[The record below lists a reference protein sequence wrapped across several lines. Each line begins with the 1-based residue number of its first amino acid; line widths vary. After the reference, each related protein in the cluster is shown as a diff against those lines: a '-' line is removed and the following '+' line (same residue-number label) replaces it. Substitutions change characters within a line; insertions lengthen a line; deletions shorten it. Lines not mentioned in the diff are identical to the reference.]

1 MKYTIINLIL
11 GILCYGV
18 YIGNTTS
25 GIILGVLYGIVIIIF
40 GISGIIFEPKDRD
53 NYSGLKD
60 FYKVI
65 KEQTK
70 LELILFVGVRNLLI
84 GSLFLYTG
92 SIGLLVMLV
101 MSTTLF
107 LLFRDKLIKMFEENS
122 PNV

>member
-1 MKYTIINLIL
+1 MKNIITTLIL

-18 YIGNTTS
+18 YIGNTAS
-25 GIILGVLYGIVIIIF
+25 GIILGVLYGILIIIF
-40 GISGIIFEPKDRD
+40 GISGIILEPKDRD

-60 FYKVI
+60 AYKVI

-84 GSLFLYTG
+84 VSLFLYTG

-107 LLFRDKLIKMFEENS
+107 LLFRDKLIKMFEENNT
-122 PNV
+122 NV